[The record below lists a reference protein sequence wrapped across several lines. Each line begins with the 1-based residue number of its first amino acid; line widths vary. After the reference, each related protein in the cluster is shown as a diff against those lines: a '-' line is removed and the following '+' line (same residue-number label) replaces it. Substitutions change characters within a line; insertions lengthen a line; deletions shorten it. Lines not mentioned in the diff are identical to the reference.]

1 VSGIVHA
8 VKELPSLR
16 YRVIG
21 GTALL
26 ILLVLAMTLRGVST
40 ITAID
45 EAVQQELVTLRERA
59 VLAQAIT
66 REAVVAVRTGDTAG
80 DDSVASTSNRLDS
93 AFAAIRASELA
104 YAGFEIGP
112 EERRV
117 IERVGVFVNRLDAAS
132 PGRPTADES
141 RRTVLA
147 DSLLDEIRALV
158 AIQQTSASERASAL
172 ADRSVQHRTII
183 WLLFM
188 VALIIG
194 VGSAVMTVS
203 NVVRPLRRMVEA
215 TERVGAGDLRPLDL
229 GPMPRELGQLA
240 AAVHRMSEGLRGIV
254 GSVAEVS
261 GSLTERASQL
271 SAQSTQLSENATQ
284 VSRAIGEVS
293 ASAERQ
299 AAGMRESDA
308 LLGDLRAAAA
318 RSAGAGQRVV
328 AVADGIRRTAAL
340 HQGHLGAASET
351 LLELHEVVERT
362 TASVE
367 RLTTAAEAV
376 LEFVALTGQLAAQ
389 TELLALNAA
398 IEAARAGGAGEGFAV
413 VASEIR
419 QLAET
424 SAEGARRIAKT
435 VSTLDDQV
443 RLVAETVAAGKERV
457 AGVEGIAGGV
467 TRALAE
473 IVGSV
478 EEVSAAAGTVARE
491 AAAHRELA
499 DRLAAT
505 AADVARSA
513 QINAHAAQAV
523 TDSAVEQ
530 SSATVQITTA
540 ATTLVATADRLTRLV
555 KGFRL

>member
-1 VSGIVHA
+1 MND
-8 VKELPSLR
+8 LPSLR
-16 YRVIG
+16 NRVIG
-21 GTALL
+21 GTTLL
-26 ILLVLAMTLRGVST
+26 LLLVFVMTLTGVR
-40 ITAID
+40 AIRSLD
-45 EAVQQELVTLRERA
+45 DAVQQELATLRERTR
-59 VLAQAIT
+59 LAQAIIQG
-66 REAVVAVRTGDTAG
+66 AVGAVRAVDVLGASPDG
-80 DDSVASTSNRLDS
+80 VDSRSLDS
-93 AFAAIRASELA
+93 ALTEVRDAELA
-104 YAGFEIGP
+104 YSRLDLLP
-112 EERRV
+112 EEQRATQRVRALARELRR
-117 IERVGVFVNRLDAAS
+117 IAPGAPAAD
-132 PGRPTADES
+132 PT
-141 RRTVLA
+141 RRGIVA
-147 DSLLDEIRALV
+147 DSMLVQARALIAV
-158 AIQQTSASERASAL
+158 QGTAATDRATAL
-172 ADRSVQHRTII
+172 ARGSDERRFLI
-183 WLLFM
+183 WMLFAA
-188 VALIIG
+188 ALMIG
-194 VGSAVMTVS
+194 VWSMVTTVR
-203 NVVRPLRRMVEA
+203 NVILPLRRLIEA

-229 GPMPRELGQLA
+229 GPMPRELGLLA
-240 AAVHRMSEGLRGIV
+240 AAVHRMSEGLRAVV
-254 GSVAEVS
+254 GSVADVS
-261 GSLTERASQL
+261 ATLTDHAAQL
-271 SAQSTQLSENATQ
+271 SGRSAQLSESASQ

-299 AAGMRESDA
+299 ATGMRESDA

-367 RLTTAAEAV
+367 RLTTAAESV

-413 VASEIR
+413 VAGEIR

-435 VSTLDDQV
+435 VATLDEQV
-443 RLVAETVAAGKERV
+443 RLVAATVAAGKERV
-457 AGVEGIAGGV
+457 AGVEGVAGGV

-530 SSATVQITTA
+530 SSATVEITTA

-555 KGFRL
+555 RGFRV

>member
-1 VSGIVHA
+1 MSD
-8 VKELPSLR
+8 LPSLR
-16 YRVIG
+16 NRVTL
-21 GTALL
+21 GT
-26 ILLVLAMTLRGVST
+26 ILLLLLVFAMTLMGVA
-40 ITAID
+40 AINSLD
-45 EAVQQELVTLRERA
+45 ESVQNELVTLSERTVLVQAMTRDA
-59 VLAQAIT
+59 VG
-66 REAVVAVRTGDTAG
+66 AVRAG
-80 DDSVASTSNRLDS
+80 DAIAASDNPIGRARLDS
-93 AFAAIRASELA
+93 SFAAITASETA
-104 YAGFEIGP
+104 YASFELTP
-112 EERRV
+112 DEQRA
-117 IERVGVFVNRLDAAS
+117 IERVTRLAAVLDSVS
-132 PGRPTADES
+132 PGGLRVNDS
-141 RRTVLA
+141 LRTIVA
-147 DSLLDEIRALV
+147 DSLLDEVRALV
-158 AIQQTSASERASAL
+158 AVQEVASRQRAATL
-172 ADRSVQHRTII
+172 RSNSEARRMVI
-183 WLLFM
+183 WLLFT
-188 VALIIG
+188 VALAIG
-194 VGSAVMTVS
+194 VGSAVTTVR
-203 NVVRPLRRMVEA
+203 NVVLPLRRLVDA

-229 GPMPRELGQLA
+229 GPMPKELGLLA
-240 AAVHRMSEGLRGIV
+240 AAVHRMSEGLRGVV
-254 GSVAEVS
+254 GSVADVS
-261 GSLTERASQL
+261 ATLTEHASQL
-271 SAQSTQLSENATQ
+271 SARSEQLAENASQ

-299 AAGMRESDA
+299 ATGMRESDA
-308 LLGDLRAAAA
+308 LLGDLRAAAM

-367 RLTTAAEAV
+367 RLTTAAESV
-376 LEFVALTGQLAAQ
+376 LEFVALTGQLATQ

-413 VASEIR
+413 VAGEIR

-435 VSTLDDQV
+435 VATLDDQV
-443 RLVAETVAAGKERV
+443 RLVAATVAAGKERV

-530 SSATVQITTA
+530 SSATVEITTA
-540 ATTLVATADRLTRLV
+540 AATLVATADRLTRLV
-555 KGFRL
+555 NGFRV

>member
-1 VSGIVHA
+1 MSD
-8 VKELPSLR
+8 LPSLR
-16 YRVIG
+16 NRVTL
-21 GTALL
+21 GT
-26 ILLVLAMTLRGVST
+26 ILLLLLVFAMTLMGVA
-40 ITAID
+40 AINSLD
-45 EAVQQELVTLRERA
+45 EAVQGELVTLRERT
-59 VLAQAIT
+59 VLAQAMT
-66 REAVVAVRTGDTAG
+66 RDAVGAVRAG
-80 DDSVASTSNRLDS
+80 DAIAASSDSAGRTQLDS
-93 AFAAIRASELA
+93 FFVALQDSRTV
-104 YAGFEIGP
+104 YGGFDLTS

-117 IERVGVFVNRLDAAS
+117 VDRVTVLAAVLDSVS
-132 PGRPTADES
+132 PGGPRANDS
-141 RRTVLA
+141 LRTMVA
-147 DSLLDEIRALV
+147 DSLLNEVRALV
-158 AIQQTSASERASAL
+158 AVQDLGSRQRAATLRSNSE
-172 ADRSVQHRTII
+172 DRRMII
-183 WLLFM
+183 WLLFT
-188 VALIIG
+188 VALAIG
-194 VGSAVMTVS
+194 VGSAVSTVR
-203 NVVRPLRRMVEA
+203 NVVLPLRRLVEA

-229 GPMPRELGQLA
+229 GPMPKELGLLA
-240 AAVHRMSEGLRGIV
+240 AAVHRMSEGLRSVV
-254 GSVAEVS
+254 GSVADVS
-261 GSLTERASQL
+261 ASLTEHASQL
-271 SAQSTQLSENATQ
+271 SARSEQLSESASQ

-299 AAGMRESDA
+299 ATGMRESDA
-308 LLGDLRAAAA
+308 QLGDLRAAAT

-328 AVADGIRRTAAL
+328 VVADGIRRTAAL

-367 RLTTAAEAV
+367 RLTTAAESV
-376 LEFVALTGQLAAQ
+376 LEFVSLTGQLAAQ

-413 VASEIR
+413 VAGEIR

-435 VSTLDDQV
+435 VATLDDQV
-443 RLVAETVAAGKERV
+443 RLVAATVAAGKERV

-530 SSATVQITTA
+530 SSATVEITTA

-555 KGFRL
+555 RGFRV